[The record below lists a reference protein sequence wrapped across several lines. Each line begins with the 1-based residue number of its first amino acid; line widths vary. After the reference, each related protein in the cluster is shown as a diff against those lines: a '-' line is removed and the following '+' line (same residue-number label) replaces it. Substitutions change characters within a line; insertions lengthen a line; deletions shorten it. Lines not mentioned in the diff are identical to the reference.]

1 MANDTVH
8 TFTPGANITCTA
20 EAAVTGGR
28 LVIITGN
35 REVSP
40 ATAKSPAW
48 LGSAAYDAAIGEQV
62 AVLRGGV
69 QTILGSG
76 AIVAG
81 GLVVAAADGKVI
93 ALAAVTT
100 PTAADVTDTRAIVGV
115 ALTGGT
121 DIPVQIAM
129 AR

>member
-1 MANDTVH
+1 MAQH
-8 TFTPGANITCTA
+8 THKFAPGAAVTHTA

-28 LVIITGN
+28 LVMITGD

-40 ATAKSPAW
+40 ATANTTAW
-48 LGSAAYDAAIGEQV
+48 CGTAAFDAAIGESV
-62 AVLRGGV
+62 TVLAGGV
-69 QTILGSG
+69 QSILASG
-76 AIVAG
+76 AVTAG
-81 GLVVAAADGKVI
+81 ALVVAAADGKVA

-100 PTAADVTDTRAIVGV
+100 PTANDVTHTRAIVGV

-121 DIPVQIAM
+121 DVAVEVQM

>member
-1 MANDTVH
+1 MAQH
-8 TFTPGANITCTA
+8 THLFAPGAAVTFTA

-28 LVIITGN
+28 IVMISGN

-48 LGSAAYDAAIGEQV
+48 VGTAAYDAAIGEKV
-62 AVLRGGV
+62 TVLKGGV
-69 QTILGSG
+69 QKVLASG
-76 AIVAG
+76 AVTAG
-81 GLVVAAADGKVI
+81 AVVVAAADGKVA

-100 PTAADVTDTRAIVGV
+100 PTAADVTDTRAIVGI

-121 DIPVQIAM
+121 DVPIEIDFV
-129 AR
+129 R